1 MFRLLRSLLR
11 KGSRTATGD
20 AGALAARAEGALD
33 AGDPQQ
39 ATALLEEA
47 VRMQPYSAELRYKLG
62 VALQAS
68 GETGRARSS
77 YERAVELD
85 ERHARAHNNIGCLL
99 QAQGEPQAAIVNY
112 RRALAAQPDL
122 SEALSNLAIA
132 LLEQGEAHE
141 AERAARAALLRDPR
155 SALLHRLLGDLLR
168 QTRRP
173 EAAVESCREAVRLA
187 PGEANAHNS
196 LGLALSDLGRLD
208 AAVEALRTAV
218 ALDPGLGEARV
229 NLGLALEKCG
239 DEDAALAQYRAA
251 LDCPPQTAEAMFN
264 RAAVLER
271 LYDSPDALACYRRV
285 IDMKP
290 DNAQAHCSY
299 ALQLFAAGDYVN
311 GWRELEWRWR
321 IPEVQA
327 TRPRITAPA
336 WQGEDLGG
344 KTILVHAE
352 MGFGDTIQ
360 FARYVPLLARR
371 GAKVL
376 IQCQPALARVMRTVD
391 GASAV
396 LSANEPVPEC
406 DYCCPV
412 MSLPL
417 RLGTGNSI
425 PAEVPYLHA
434 GDAEK
439 ARFQDIARADERA
452 LSIGLVW
459 STISPTT
466 QRAARK
472 SLALNALAP
481 LWAARGD
488 ARFVSLQMDPPA
500 SEIANLPA
508 GFALLEVAG
517 RLGDFAD
524 TAGCLAHLD
533 LLITCDT
540 AAAHLAGAMGM
551 PVWTLVSFPPDWRWR
566 REGERSPW
574 YPSMRLFR
582 QDRNRSWASAIGD
595 AAAAL
600 RDFARPFP
608 PA

>member
-1 MFRLLRSLLR
+1 M
-11 KGSRTATGD
+11 GD
-20 AGALAARAEGALD
+20 ADVLLARAEGALD
-33 AGDPQQ
+33 VGNAPL
-39 ATALLEEA
+39 AVTLLEEA
-47 VRMQPYSAELRYKLG
+47 VRLRPESAQLRYKLG
-62 VALQAS
+62 VAWQAS
-68 GETGRARSS
+68 GEFARARSS
-77 YERAVELD
+77 YERALELD
-85 ERHARAHNNIGCLL
+85 ERHARAHNNLGCLL

-122 SEALSNLAIA
+122 AEALTNLAIA
-132 LLEQGEAHE
+132 LLEQGELHE
-141 AERAARAALLRDPR
+141 AERLAREALLRDAR

-187 PGEANAHNS
+187 PGEAKNHNS
-196 LGLALSDLGRLD
+196 LGLALSDLGQFD
-208 AAVEALRTAV
+208 AAVAALRTAV
-218 ALDPGLGEARV
+218 ELDPGLGEARV
-229 NLGLALEKCG
+229 NLGIALEECG

-251 LDCPPQTAEAMFN
+251 LDCLPQTAEAMFN

-271 LYDSPDALACYRRV
+271 LHDSPDALACYRRA

-290 DNAQAHCSY
+290 DNAQAHYSY

-311 GWRELEWRWR
+311 GWKELEWRWR

-327 TRPRITAPA
+327 TRPRLSAPA
-336 WQGEDLGG
+336 WQGEALGG
-344 KTILVHAE
+344 KMILVYGE

-376 IQCQPALARVMRTVD
+376 IQCQPALAKVIRSVD
-391 GASAV
+391 GAAAV
-396 LSANEPVPEC
+396 LSANEPAPDC
-406 DYCCPV
+406 DFCCPI

-417 RLGTGNSI
+417 WLGTGNSI
-425 PAEVPYLHA
+425 PADVPYLQA
-434 GDAEK
+434 GDAEM
-439 ARFQDIARADERA
+439 ARFRDIAPADGRA

-459 STISPTT
+459 ATHSPTT

-481 LWAARGD
+481 LWAARED
-488 ARFVSLQMDPPA
+488 ARFVSLQMGPPA
-500 SEIANLPA
+500 REITNLPA
-508 GFALLEVAG
+508 GCALLDVAG
-517 RLGDFAD
+517 RLEDFAD

-533 LLITCDT
+533 LLIACDT
-540 AAAHLAGAMGM
+540 AVAHLAGAMGK
-551 PVWTLVSFPPDWRWR
+551 PVWTFASFPPDWRWR
-566 REGERSPW
+566 REGGRGPW
-574 YPSMRLFR
+574 YPTMRLFR
-582 QDRNRSWASAIGD
+582 QDRNRSWTGAISD

-600 RDFARPFP
+600 RDFRRPSP